1 MYSLICSFIKIKT
14 KQEREK
20 QLSFK
25 HPLQNQWEERAI
37 EICTFYL
44 SYVFIFIHISGN
56 IIYVKVISHLHK
68 IFLYLS
74 QAAFRT
80 GMAKRFNCYSDSK
93 RLIVIYG
100 WVCWNNFKVILE
112 SVVKN
117 VIMECVWGKN
127 VKCKKCKKCILI
139 YKLKMEITILFLNS
153 PFILLYLQMI
163 PYNLILK
170 YRMSYFRLQICIMH
184 WSCLAN

>member
-1 MYSLICSFIKIKT
+1 MYALIYIFIKIKT

-56 IIYVKVISHLHK
+56 IIYVKVISHLRK
-68 IFLYLS
+68 IVLYLF
-74 QAAFRT
+74 QAAFKS
-80 GMAKRFNCYSDSK
+80 GVANRFYCHSDSK
-93 RLIVIYG
+93 RLIAIYG
-100 WVCWNNFKVILE
+100 WVCWNNFRVILE

-117 VIMECVWGKN
+117 VIMGCVWGK
-127 VKCKKCKKCILI
+127 CKLHLDLQTKNGNYYIILEFSLHSI
-139 YKLKMEITILFLNS
+139 ILADDPIQLNT
-153 PFILLYLQMI
+153 
-163 PYNLILK
+163 
-170 YRMSYFRLQICIMH
+170 
-184 WSCLAN
+184 

>member
-1 MYSLICSFIKIKT
+1 MYSLIYIFIKIKT

-68 IFLYLS
+68 IFLYLF
-74 QAAFRT
+74 QAAFRS
-80 GMAKRFNCYSDSK
+80 GVANRFYCYSDSK

-100 WVCWNNFKVILE
+100 WVCWNNLGSFWSQWLRMSLW
-112 SVVKN
+112 SVYEEN
-117 VIMECVWGKN
+117 VS
-127 VKCKKCKKCILI
+127 CILI

>member
-1 MYSLICSFIKIKT
+1 MYSLIYIFIKIKT

-68 IFLYLS
+68 IFLYLF
-74 QAAFRT
+74 QAAFRS
-80 GMAKRFNCYSDSK
+80 GVANRFYCYSDSNLWMGLLK
-93 RLIVIYG
+93 QFR
-100 WVCWNNFKVILE
+100 VILE

-117 VIMECVWGKN
+117 VIMECVWGK
-127 VKCKKCKKCILI
+127 CKLHLDLQTKNGNYYIILEFSLHSI
-139 YKLKMEITILFLNS
+139 ILADDPIQFNT
-153 PFILLYLQMI
+153 
-163 PYNLILK
+163 
-170 YRMSYFRLQICIMH
+170 
-184 WSCLAN
+184 